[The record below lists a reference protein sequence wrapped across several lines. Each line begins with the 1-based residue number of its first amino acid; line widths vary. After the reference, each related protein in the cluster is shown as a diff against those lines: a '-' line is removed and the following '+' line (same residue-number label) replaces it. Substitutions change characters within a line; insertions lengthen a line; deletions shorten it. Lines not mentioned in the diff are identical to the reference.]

1 VRKNAAPARNKNAAP
16 ARKKQTR
23 RPAPRRAAPLR
34 PRSVPPEELPLGYG
48 VGDAF
53 AVQRLQVPRARPN
66 DGLREVGWAEF
77 PEIARSL
84 AERIAAD
91 YAPDV
96 VLGVMNGGVFLG
108 GALAVPLKA
117 DFHPVKVT
125 KKGKRSISEPVTD
138 VRRKRVLVVDD
149 VTMSGKTLAAVC
161 AAARRA
167 GARETR
173 TATIVVR
180 PTRNHGDY
188 HVMETDDIVVFGWDY
203 QLHGGGH
210 GGADDPGN
218 VGV

>member
-1 VRKNAAPARNKNAAP
+1 MRKQK
-16 ARKKQTR
+16 TR
-23 RPAPRRAAPLR
+23 RPAPTRAGARRPHSTQRA
-34 PRSVPPEELPLGYG
+34 EQPLGVG

-53 AVQRLQVPRARPN
+53 ALERLQVPRHLSSARTRE
-66 DGLREVGWAEF
+66 GLREVGWSEF

-108 GALAVPLKA
+108 GALAVPLRA
-117 DFHPVKVT
+117 EFHPVRVT
-125 KKGKRSISEPVTD
+125 KKGKRSTSEPVSG
-138 VRRKRVLVVDD
+138 VRGKRVLVVDD
-149 VTMSGKTLAAVC
+149 VTVSGKTLGAAC
-161 AAARRA
+161 AAARRG

-180 PTRNHGDY
+180 PTRNHGNY
-188 HVMETDDIVVFGWDY
+188 HVLETDDLVVFGWDY
-203 QLHGGGH
+203 QLHGGER
-210 GGADDPGN
+210 GGSDDPGD

>member
-1 VRKNAAPARNKNAAP
+1 MRKQK
-16 ARKKQTR
+16 TR
-23 RPAPRRAAPLR
+23 RPAPTRAGARRPHSTQRA
-34 PRSVPPEELPLGYG
+34 EQPLGVG

-53 AVQRLQVPRARPN
+53 ALERLQVPRHLSSARTRE
-66 DGLREVGWAEF
+66 GLREVGWSEF

-108 GALAVPLKA
+108 GALAVPLRA
-117 DFHPVKVT
+117 EFHPVRVT
-125 KKGKRSISEPVTD
+125 KKGKRSTSEPVSG
-138 VRRKRVLVVDD
+138 VRGKRVLVVDD
-149 VTMSGKTLAAVC
+149 VTVSGKTLGAAC
-161 AAARRA
+161 AAARRG

-180 PTRNHGDY
+180 PTRNQSDY
-188 HVMETDDIVVFGWDY
+188 HVLETDDLVVFGWDY
-203 QLHGGGH
+203 QLHGGEH
-210 GGADDPGN
+210 GGSGDPGD